1 MHLETRD
8 YDERGG
14 FVIFVDGDD
23 IIIPGAGA
31 ELWRHR
37 SAWSVLGGRVEVAG
51 MPRPLET
58 SPWSLPRWCGW
69 RFSHGGLMAGDRAT
83 FIDCGGFDE
92 NILLGGT
99 ETEFAIRAQSQ
110 FGVGFVAVPGARL
123 TYRTPI
129 SARGRFG
136 KNFRRERG
144 YAYTQR
150 RHRAVVVDDGWRWP
164 LADCARG
171 AVGDATAPAGGRADG
186 LRSHR
191 RRRWASDRSPGMA
204 VSGASTPATAAV
216 AGGGRPWRGS
226 ELAPPVAQFTR
237 RSRPVQ

>member
-1 MHLETRD
+1 M
-8 YDERGG
+8 
-14 FVIFVDGDD
+14 IFVDGDD

-150 RHRAVVVDDGWRWP
+150 RHRAVVVDDGWRVGLSQIARGVLSVMRRRPQVAGPTGFALIGAGAGRVTGRLVWRSAERVHRRQP
-164 LADCARG
+164 LLLEVADHGEDLNSRRRSLSSPGDRGPSSRARG
-171 AVGDATAPAGGRADG
+171 A
-186 LRSHR
+186 
-191 RRRWASDRSPGMA
+191 
-204 VSGASTPATAAV
+204 
-216 AGGGRPWRGS
+216 
-226 ELAPPVAQFTR
+226 
-237 RSRPVQ
+237 